1 MVKVEFPLRSTN
13 SDPPIGINSSR
24 GSLGCQLILAYLLG
38 LIVTTLA
45 GAVLIGREL
54 VVIFLMGT
62 FIVSIPVFC
71 VVVVV
76 YQIFKRTIDRN
87 IFLFVIIELVIV
99 MIPILYM
106 SGVPIPENR
115 LLFVTSAASMC
126 AASSLAFYVLR
137 FVWNWPGDL

>member
-1 MVKVEFPLRSTN
+1 MQARAANP
-13 SDPPIGINSSR
+13 DPPVQVIHSR

-38 LIVTTLA
+38 LIVTSLA
-45 GAVLIGREL
+45 GAALIGREL

-62 FIVSIPVFC
+62 FILSIPVFC
-71 VVVVV
+71 VIVVI
-76 YQIFKRTIDRN
+76 YQILKVIIDRN
-87 IFLFVIIELVIV
+87 IFMFVVIELVIV

-115 LLFVTSAASMC
+115 LLFVTSAALMC
-126 AASSLAFYVLR
+126 AASSLTFYVLR